1 MDLIPLAT
9 ATDSPADARRRAYS
23 RALTVLPSHRT
34 PMAFHE
40 LAAHLVAAACGP
52 EPQNCDGPV
61 FYARYFL
68 DRFLHVRIE
77 RDQWGNIRA
86 FIASR

>member
-1 MDLIPLAT
+1 MEQITLAT
-9 ATDSPADARRRAYS
+9 AADSEAEARRQAYS
-23 RALTVLPSHRT
+23 HALAALPEHRT

-40 LAAHLVAAACGP
+40 LAAHLVAAACGA

-77 RDQWGNIRA
+77 RDRWGHLRA